1 MSYFLHVNFQTYLV
15 PSYHLEPN
23 RREMKPLGSYWV
35 LTRFALS
42 ITLWHLGHSLPDEF
56 LETSSG
62 ASVSLQPVLPVLE
75 HLLLLLLLF
84 LKQLLLQLLQ
94 LLLLE
99 LVQADSGI
107 SGGAGTINFIP

>member
-1 MSYFLHVNFQTYLV
+1 MH
-15 PSYHLEPN
+15 P
-23 RREMKPLGSYWV
+23 
-35 LTRFALS
+35 
-42 ITLWHLGHSLPDEF
+42 LPDEF

-99 LVQADSGI
+99 LVQADPGI
-107 SGGAGTINFIP
+107 SGGAGTTNFIP

>member
-1 MSYFLHVNFQTYLV
+1 MSYFLHVNFQTYVV

-23 RREMKPLGSYWV
+23 RREIKPLKSYWV

-75 HLLLLLLLF
+75 HLLLLLLL
-84 LKQLLLQLLQ
+84 LLLQLLLQLLQ
-94 LLLLE
+94 LLQLLT
-99 LVQADSGI
+99 S
-107 SGGAGTINFIP
+107 